1 MSNAA
6 AAAASISAA
15 SSFVARLYSPLRSM
29 MRGTMVPARVKAAPT
44 LSSPVALAVDRIASI
59 RRDWSEDTAV
69 EVADADAE
77 EAIENMGAGAAGE
90 IEAEEERV
98 APGNNIAGL
107 VATG

>member
-1 MSNAA
+1 
-6 AAAASISAA
+6 
-15 SSFVARLYSPLRSM
+15 
-29 MRGTMVPARVKAAPT
+29 MVPARVKAAPT

-69 EVADADAE
+69 EVADADADAE